1 MSLVDDYSR
10 FRFFKT
16 LLLLVAWAVFMPL
29 VYFISL
35 LIPFYDSQKL
45 PKVFHKGVCRIIGLS
60 VNITNAP
67 TENKP
72 TLFVS
77 NHVSY
82 LDIFALGQS
91 VPGFFVA
98 KAEVASWPVLNKLA
112 RLQNTVFI
120 ERKAG
125 QAKKQI
131 EQLQN
136 ILVGGN
142 NLILFPEGT
151 STNGAEVL
159 AFKSS
164 LFASAECEGKD
175 IWVQPVSI
183 CYTKYRE
190 KGMSQTER
198 DNFAWY
204 ATMPFV
210 SHFSKV
216 LGLSEVQ
223 VEVVY
228 GDPVRVSDF
237 QNRKECAQHS
247 ETVCRENFAQVFN
260 DSGSQA

>member
-10 FRFFKT
+10 FRFVKT
-16 LLLLVAWAVFMPL
+16 LLLLVVWAVFMPL

-35 LIPFYDSQKL
+35 LIPFYDSQRL
-45 PKVFHKGVCRIIGLS
+45 PKVFHKGVCRIVGLS
-60 VNITNAP
+60 VNITKAP

-112 RLQNTVFI
+112 KLQNTVFI

-131 EQLQN
+131 KQLEN
-136 ILVGGN
+136 ILVSGN
-142 NLILFPEGT
+142 NLILFP
-151 STNGAEVL
+151 
-159 AFKSS
+159 
-164 LFASAECEGKD
+164 
-175 IWVQPVSI
+175 
-183 CYTKYRE
+183 
-190 KGMSQTER
+190 ER

-228 GDPVRVSDF
+228 GESVRISDF
-237 QNRKECAQHS
+237 QSRKECAQHC
-247 ETVCRENFAQVFN
+247 EKVCRENFTQVFN
-260 DSGSQA
+260 NSGSQA